1 MEILIIGILILLN
14 GVFSMSEIALISS
27 SKFKL
32 ARTAK
37 KGHIGAKKALTLAES
52 PNTFLS
58 TVQIGITLIGILT
71 GIYSGDKITGDLDRF
86 VSQVSFL
93 APYSDTISVALVVI
107 ILTYFSIVFG
117 ELLPKRIGLAFP
129 ERVASLVATP
139 MQLVSQITK
148 PFIWLL
154 AKSNDACLKI
164 LGITEKREGPASEE
178 EIASI
183 IHESTLYGEIEQIE
197 QDIVKRVF
205 ALGNRKVSELMTHK
219 SDLVWF
225 DVNEDLETIRSK
237 MQLEVHSA
245 YPVANK
251 DLDKIVGVLYVK
263 ELFPRDLDG
272 KPFNLRNYLRKP
284 LFVHEKLPAYQIL
297 EQFKGSRVHHAIVVD
312 EYGSVEGMVT
322 MDDIVD
328 ELVGDQT
335 EPHDDELKIIARDE
349 NSWLV
354 DGQYPY
360 YELLEFLNIEDD
372 TEVNFTTVGGLILHQ
387 LRSIPVEGEK
397 TEWLDFELEVMDMD
411 GQRIDKIMVTRKP
424 ASQSSSLINPDK
436 N

>member
-1 MEILIIGILILLN
+1 
-14 GVFSMSEIALISS
+14 MSEIALISS
-27 SKFKL
+27 SRFKL

-37 KGHIGAKKALTLAES
+37 KGHSGAKKALVLAES

-71 GIYSGDKITGDLDRF
+71 GIYSGDKITDDLDRF
-86 VSQVSFL
+86 VSQVGFL
-93 APYSDTISVALVVI
+93 EPYSDTLSVGLVVV

-129 ERVASLVATP
+129 ERVASIVAAP
-139 MQLVSQITK
+139 MQLVSQVTK

-197 QDIVKRVF
+197 QDLVKRVF
-205 ALGNRKVSELMTHK
+205 ALGNRKTSELMTHK

-225 DVNEDLETIRSK
+225 DVDEDIETIRSK
-237 MQLEVHSA
+237 MQLEVHSV

-251 DLDKIVGVLYVK
+251 GLDKIVGVLYVK
-263 ELFPRDLDG
+263 ELFPRDLNG

-284 LFVHEKLPAYQIL
+284 LFVHEKLPAYQVL
-297 EQFKGSRVHHAIVVD
+297 EQFKSSRVHHAIVVD

-322 MDDIVD
+322 MDDIVN
-328 ELVGDQT
+328 ELVGDQAQ
-335 EPHDDELKIIARDE
+335 PNDDELKIIVRDE

-360 YELLEFLNIEDD
+360 YELLEFLHIEDD

-397 TEWLDFELEVMDMD
+397 VRWLNFELEVMDMD
-411 GQRIDKIMVTRKP
+411 GQRIDKVMITR
-424 ASQSSSLINPDK
+424 NPDAELFSLTNSDK

>member
-37 KGHIGAKKALTLAES
+37 KGHSGARKALALAES

-71 GIYSGDKITGDLDRF
+71 GIYSGDKITDDLDRF
-86 VSQVSFL
+86 VSQVGFL
-93 APYSDTISVALVVI
+93 APYSNTISVGLVVV

-129 ERVASLVATP
+129 EQVASLVATP

-219 SDLVWF
+219 SDLVWL

-272 KPFNLRNYLRKP
+272 KHFNLKSYLRKP

-297 EQFKGSRVHHAIVVD
+297 EQFKSSRVHHAIVVD

-328 ELVGDQT
+328 ELVGDEA

-411 GQRIDKIMVTRKP
+411 GQRIDKVMVTRKFS
-424 ASQSSSLINPDK
+424 SQSSSQINPGK

>member
-1 MEILIIGILILLN
+1 MEILIIAILILLN

-37 KGHIGAKKALTLAES
+37 KGNSGAKKALALAES

-71 GIYSGDKITGDLDRF
+71 GIYSGDKITDDLDRF
-86 VSQVSFL
+86 VSQISFL
-93 APYSDTISVALVVI
+93 APYSDPISVGLVVV

-129 ERVASLVATP
+129 EKVASFVAAP

-164 LGITEKREGPASEE
+164 LGIKEKREGPASEE
-178 EIASI
+178 EITSI
-183 IHESTLYGEIEQIE
+183 IQESTLYGEIEQIE

-205 ALGNRKVSELMTHK
+205 ALGNRKASELMTHK

-225 DVNEDLETIRSK
+225 DVNEDPETIRSQ
-237 MQLEVHSA
+237 MQLEVHSV

-263 ELFPRDLDG
+263 ELFPRDLGG
-272 KPFNLRNYLRKP
+272 KSFSLKSYLRKP
-284 LFVHEKLPAYQIL
+284 LFVHENLPAYQVL
-297 EQFKGSRVHHAIVVD
+297 AQFKSSKVHHAIVVD

-328 ELVGDQT
+328 ELVGDQAT
-335 EPHDDELKIIARDE
+335 QEDDELKIIVRDE

-372 TEVNFTTVGGLILHQ
+372 TEVNFTTVGGLILNE

-397 TEWLDFELEVMDMD
+397 IDWLDFEIEVMDMD
-411 GQRIDKIMVTRKP
+411 GQRIDKVMITRKP
-424 ASQSSSLINPDK
+424 ASKSSSLQDS
-436 N
+436 

>member
-37 KGHIGAKKALTLAES
+37 KGHSGARKALALAES

-71 GIYSGDKITGDLDRF
+71 GIYSGDKITDDLDRF
-86 VSQVSFL
+86 VSQVGFL
-93 APYSDTISVALVVI
+93 APYSNTISVGLVVV

-129 ERVASLVATP
+129 EQVASLVATP

-219 SDLVWF
+219 SDLVWL

-272 KPFNLRNYLRKP
+272 KPFNLKSYLRKP

-297 EQFKGSRVHHAIVVD
+297 EQFKSSRVHHAIVVD

-328 ELVGDQT
+328 ELVGDEA

-411 GQRIDKIMVTRKP
+411 GQRIDKVMVTRKFS
-424 ASQSSSLINPDK
+424 SQSSSQINPGK

>member
-37 KGHIGAKKALTLAES
+37 KGHIGAKKALALAES

-86 VSQVSFL
+86 VSQVAIL
-93 APYSDTISVALVVI
+93 APYSETISVALVVI

-164 LGITEKREGPASEE
+164 LGITERREGPASEE

-219 SDLVWF
+219 SDLTWF

-251 DLDKIVGVLYVK
+251 DLDKIVGMLYVK

-272 KPFNLRNYLRKP
+272 KPFDLNSYLRKP

-297 EQFKGSRVHHAIVVD
+297 EQFKSSGVHHAIVVD

-328 ELVGDQT
+328 ELVGDQA
-335 EPHDDELKIIARDE
+335 EPHEDELKIIVRDE

-372 TEVNFTTVGGLILHQ
+372 PEVNFTTVGGLILHQ

-397 TEWLDFELEVMDMD
+397 TEWLDFELEVVDMD
-411 GQRIDKIMVTRKP
+411 GQRIDKVMVTRKP
-424 ASQSSSLINPDK
+424 ASSSFSIISSGK